1 MNPVRPP
8 KCASCGESLR
18 RVEGLGVSVCGTC
31 GQKNLVIQEPDCRV
45 TEIETR
51 FSGVEARRIAA
62 DFLAGSESVDSEFL
76 QILETRSLATLYFVP
91 FRESEGLAVNRHII
105 RKNRE
110 KHPLDTRIQFQ
121 EFHYADTVIDDPG
134 WGLNGLRMKPDAERI
149 FVNSIEMQRRGIVLS
164 DTISKDTIDRQHELS
179 GTRDVTT
186 SREII
191 YRTDGRVFV
200 PVWRITAQFKEQIY
214 EAFVSADSGRC
225 LKASAPQ
232 SLDRR
237 ILIFSASFAL
247 TAFLTSGMVMLA
259 RTFYRMSSP
268 DMTGLLDKL
277 NIVVV
282 LMSVP
287 MTILLIVMA
296 ALAGLGW
303 DRLRYRTEII
313 KSEKS
318 ILVHA
323 TGRFGD
329 SWLDRLHGKLLQ
341 ALSRDLEQMTGIHE

>member
-1 MNPVRPP
+1 MNLVRPP
-8 KCASCGESLR
+8 QCASCGEPLR

-31 GQKNLVIQEPDCRV
+31 GQKNLVIQEPDYRV

-51 FSGVEARRIAA
+51 ISEVEARRIAA
-62 DFLAGSESVDSEFL
+62 DFLAGSESVDPEFL
-76 QILETRSLATLYFVP
+76 QILEAGSLATLYFVP
-91 FRESEGLAVNRHII
+91 CRESKGLAVNRHII
-105 RKNRE
+105 KKNRE
-110 KHPLDTRIQFQ
+110 KLPLDTRIQFQ
-121 EFHYADTVIDDPG
+121 EFHHADIAIDDPG
-134 WGLNGLRMKPDAERI
+134 WSLKDLRTKPDAERS
-149 FVNSIEMQRRGIVLS
+149 FANSIEMHRRGIVLS
-164 DTISKDTIDRQHELS
+164 DTISKDMIDRQHELS

-191 YRTDGRVFV
+191 YRTDWKVFV
-200 PVWRITAQFKEQIY
+200 PVWRITVQFNGQIY
-214 EAFVSADSGRC
+214 DAFVSADSGHC

-247 TAFLTSGMVMLA
+247 TAFLTSGLLMLA

-277 NIVVV
+277 NMVVV

-287 MTILLIVMA
+287 MTILLIIMA

-303 DRLRYRTEII
+303 DRLRYRTEVI
-313 KSEKS
+313 KSEKA
-318 ILVHA
+318 ILIHA

-341 ALSRDLEQMTGIHE
+341 AISRDLEHMTGIHE